1 MSAKKSAKGKRY
13 TPEEKQKVVDFV
25 QEANSE
31 KGRGGVTAA
40 VKKFGISALTI
51 SSWIKSSGGAAAP
64 AKGRKAGNADAGS
77 SSRGKLLD
85 KLGSLDREIAKRRKE
100 LSDLESTFQKLKG
113 QL

>member
-25 QEANSE
+25 QEANQA
-31 KGRGGVTAA
+31 KGRGGVAAA

-51 SSWIKSSGGAAAP
+51 SSWIKGSGSPAP
-64 AKGRKAGNADAGS
+64 AKGRKAGGAEAGS
-77 SSRGKLLD
+77 ASRAKLLD

-100 LSDLESTFQKLKG
+100 LSALEATFQKLKA